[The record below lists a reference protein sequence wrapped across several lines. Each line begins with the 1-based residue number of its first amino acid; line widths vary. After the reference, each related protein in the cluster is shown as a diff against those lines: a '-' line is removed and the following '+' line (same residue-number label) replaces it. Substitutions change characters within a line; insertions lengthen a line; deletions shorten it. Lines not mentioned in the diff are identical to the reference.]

1 MICDSSARRGTCMCW
16 SALSQTG
23 GKAES
28 QAEVWA
34 KDFSVQT
41 SEDLQ
46 VSGCESGGQD
56 ELARRRLRSDQT

>member
-1 MICDSSARRGTCMCW
+1 MSW

-41 SEDLQ
+41 SEALQ

-56 ELARRRLRSDQT
+56 ELACRRLCSDQT